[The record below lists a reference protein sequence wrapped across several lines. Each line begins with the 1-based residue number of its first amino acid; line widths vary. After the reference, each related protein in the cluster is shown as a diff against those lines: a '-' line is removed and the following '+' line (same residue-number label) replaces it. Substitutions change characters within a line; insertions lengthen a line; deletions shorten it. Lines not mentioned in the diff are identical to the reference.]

1 MLIFRS
7 SRSQLFFKIGAL
19 KNLARFT
26 GKHLCWPLQAFFYRP
41 PTVAASGFDSR
52 CLFSAESGIYS
63 WQVHRFSLRTS
74 LKTRVKSQKQSLEVL
89 QISQKKTCVEVYFL
103 YRSLFLTTLLKGKFS
118 CGIYKIFKNTER
130 LLPKPVLSPGLPF
143 LITYTSGSN

>member
-63 WQVHRFSLRTS
+63 WQLHRFSLRTS
-74 LKTRVKSQKQSLEVL
+74 FKTRVKSQKQ
-89 QISQKKTCVEVYFL
+89 CVEVYFL
-103 YRSLFLTTLLKGKFS
+103 YRSLFLTTLLKRKFS

>member
-7 SRSQLFFKIGAL
+7 SRSQIFFKIGAL

-63 WQVHRFSLRTS
+63 WQLHRFSLRTFF
-74 LKTRVKSQKQSLEVL
+74 KTRVKSQKQ
-89 QISQKKTCVEVYFL
+89 CVEVYFL
-103 YRSLFLTTLLKGKFS
+103 YRSLFLTTLLKRKFS

-130 LLPKPVLSPGLPF
+130 LLAKPVLSPGLPF

>member
-63 WQVHRFSLRTS
+63 WQLHRFSLRTS
-74 LKTRVKSQKQSLEVL
+74 FKTRVKSQK
-89 QISQKKTCVEVYFL
+89 KYFL
-103 YRSLFLTTLLKGKFS
+103 YRSLFLTTLLKRKFS

-130 LLPKPVLSPGLPF
+130 LLAKPVLSPGLPF